1 MLGAMNVRHGLL
13 LVATM
18 VAAGCGG
25 GGSPSTTPLPSPTPT
40 PTPTPGGTITGTFT
54 GTARYRAGGCSS
66 SGHDLSVGEGTIAVT
81 LVQATAAS
89 VQLQVCHPTAV
100 NHATECTIPPFASL
114 MVGATVSATLRGGR
128 AQTVTVYPDPC
139 GRPGTFPDTEVT
151 YTINVAYP
159 Q

>member
-1 MLGAMNVRHGLL
+1 MLGAMNVRRECF
-13 LVATM
+13 LVVGM
-18 VAAGCGG
+18 IAAAACGG
-25 GGSPSTTPLPSPTPT
+25 GGSPSMAPLPTPT
-40 PTPTPGGTITGTFT
+40 PSPTPGGTITSTFT

-66 SGHDLSVGEGTIAVT
+66 PGHDLSVGDGTIAVT

-100 NHATECTIPPFASL
+100 NHATECTIPPFATL
-114 MVGATVSATLRGGR
+114 MVGATVSAPLRGGR
-128 AQTVTVYPDPC
+128 AQTVTIYPDPC
-139 GRPGTFPDTEVT
+139 GRPGTFPDAEVT